1 MAIVVEIF
9 VKFAFAKITAVV
21 AVAVAVV
28 FLTIFPFPS
37 FLSSSFLLTF
47 SSSLTATSS
56 AFPATSFTFESSPTL
71 AVFSL
76 TAHSFPSAI
85 LF

>member
-1 MAIVVEIF
+1 MRAIVVEIF
-9 VKFAFAKITAVV
+9 AKFASVKITA
-21 AVAVAVV
+21 AVAVA
-28 FLTIFPFPS
+28 FLTIFPSPS
-37 FLSSSFLLTF
+37 FLSSFFLLTF

-76 TAHSFPSAI
+76 TVHSFPSAI

>member
-1 MAIVVEIF
+1 MRVIVVEIF
-9 VKFAFAKITAVV
+9 AKFASVKITA
-21 AVAVAVV
+21 AVAVA

-76 TAHSFPSAI
+76 TVHSFPSAI

>member
-1 MAIVVEIF
+1 MVIVVEIF

-21 AVAVAVV
+21 AVA
-28 FLTIFPFPS
+28 FLTIFPSPSFPS
-37 FLSSSFLLTF
+37 FSSLLTF